1 MKVILKISILITVL
15 SVLCPPF
22 GFTPASAAQL
32 RGQSGPA
39 GQTAFQQTPG
49 LPKTPAVT
57 ISGPY
62 TPTVIIQQVVTPTA
76 TIEQPDPTATSTT
89 QSPTATQSPPTA
101 TEIPPSTPSPTN
113 TQMPP
118 ATTAPVATTQPAQSL
133 LRPLVVV
140 ESYKAKPNPVKS
152 GQNFDLVL
160 KLVNQ
165 GPVKATNLIV
175 VFTPG
180 DFLPRETG
188 GVLAVGELAP
198 GETRRL
204 EQALNA
210 TSLVEGK
217 SVATL
222 ETHINYS
229 DENGV
234 AYTESFT
241 IAVNVT
247 QPKLAGSG
255 SGSAPSPTPTAITRP
270 QLVISSYHTDMAQ
283 LQPGTQFTL
292 QLEVKNTGNADA
304 QRVTMIVGGATVNSG
319 DDPNNKD
326 PQGVPGSGGEFTNF
340 SPLGV
345 SNVHSLGDLPAG
357 NTLQANQPLIV
368 NVTTEPGAYSLKISF
383 AYNDEKGNLRVDDQ
397 VISLLVFL
405 SPVVEVNFYRDP
417 GAMFAGQPNQ
427 IPLQIINLGRKS
439 TVLGNMTLSAP
450 NGQLMNNTTL
460 IGTLEAGGYFT
471 LDATWIPDSPG
482 AVTLTVKV
490 DYTDDF
496 NQPQSITRQVPLEV
510 MEAPVMEPEPYPGMG
525 DGSGSPPQGQAET
538 TWQRALRFVRGLIGL
553 DSSPPSSEPIQPFP
567 GEMPPGEGGPA
578 GEGFPAAGGK
588 G

>member
-1 MKVILKISILITVL
+1 MKGTPKILILITL
-15 SVLCPPF
+15 LALLGAPLDL
-22 GFTPASAAQL
+22 TPASAARL
-32 RGQSGPA
+32 GGPSDLSGEVILQP
-39 GQTAFQQTPG
+39 TPG
-49 LPKTPAVT
+49 LPKPPVVT
-57 ISGPY
+57 LEGAY
-62 TPTVIIQQVVTPTA
+62 TPTVMIQQIVTPTA
-76 TIEQPDPTATSTT
+76 TIQQPDPTATVTT
-89 QSPTATQSPPTA
+89 PAPTATQASPTA
-101 TEIPPSTPSPTN
+101 TEIPPTPSPTN
-113 TQMPP
+113 TQMP
-118 ATTAPVATTQPAQSL
+118 VATTQPVQSL

-165 GPVKATNLIV
+165 GPVKAVNLMV
-175 VFTPG
+175 AFTPG

-210 TSLVEGK
+210 TSAVEGK
-217 SVATL
+217 HVATL
-222 ETHINYS
+222 ETHINYGAE
-229 DENGV
+229 DGT
-234 AYTESFT
+234 AYSESFT

-247 QPKLAGSG
+247 QPKPPGSG

-270 QLVISSYHTDMAQ
+270 QLVISSYQTDQAQ
-283 LQPGTQFTL
+283 LQPGTQFNL

-304 QRVTMIVGGATVNSG
+304 RRVTMIVGGATVNTGS
-319 DDPNNKD
+319 DPNNEN
-326 PQGVPGSGGEFTNF
+326 PEGVSGSGGEFTNF

-357 NTLQANQPLIV
+357 DSLQANQPLIV
-368 NVTTEPGAYSLKISF
+368 NVTTEPGAYSLKVSF

-405 SPVVEVNFYRDP
+405 TPVVEVNFYRDP
-417 GAMFAGQPNQ
+417 GPMFAGQPNQ

-439 TVLGNMTLSAP
+439 TVLGNMTLSAT
-450 NGQLMNNTTL
+450 NGQMMNNTTL

-471 LDATWIPDSPG
+471 LDATWTPDSAG
-482 AVTLTVKV
+482 TMTLTVKV

-496 NQPQSITRQVPLEV
+496 NQPQSITRQVALQV
-510 MEAPVMEPEPYPGMG
+510 MEAPVMEPQPYPGMG
-525 DGSGSPPQGQAET
+525 EGAGLPPQGQAET
-538 TWQRALRFVRGLIGL
+538 SWQKALRFVRGLIGL
-553 DSSPPSSEPIQPFP
+553 DSSPPSTEPMPPFP
-567 GEMPPGEGGPA
+567 GEMPPEGSPSQG
-578 GEGFPAAGGK
+578 GGFPPAGGK

>member
-1 MKVILKISILITVL
+1 MKVTQKSLIFMSILIMLYT
-15 SVLCPPF
+15 PF
-22 GFTPASAAQL
+22 NLTPASATRL
-32 RGQSGPA
+32 SGQSAPDWQA
-39 GQTAFQQTPG
+39 VFQQTPG
-49 LPKTPAVT
+49 LPKPPVVT
-57 ISGPY
+57 LDAPY
-62 TPTVIIQQVVTPTA
+62 TPTVMIQQVVTPTA
-76 TIEQPDPTATSTT
+76 TIQHPDPTASPTT
-89 QSPTATQSPPTA
+89 QAPTATQAPPTQ
-101 TEIPPSTPSPTN
+101 TEVPPTTPAPTN

-118 ATTAPVATTQPAQSL
+118 TTTAPAATTQPVQSL

-140 ESYKAKPNPVKS
+140 ESYKAKPTPVKS

-165 GPVKATNLIV
+165 GPVKATNLMLI
-175 VFTPG
+175 FTPG

-204 EQALNA
+204 EQSLNA
-210 TSLVEGK
+210 TSAVEGK
-217 SVATL
+217 SIATL
-222 ETHINYS
+222 ETHINYG
-229 DENGV
+229 DENGA

-247 QPKLAGSG
+247 QPKPAGSG

-283 LQPGTQFTL
+283 LQPGTQFNL
-292 QLEVKNTGNADA
+292 ELEVKNTGNADA
-304 QRVTMIVGGATVNSG
+304 GRVTMIVGGATVNASS
-319 DDPNNKD
+319 DPNNEN
-326 PQGVPGSGGEFTNF
+326 PEGVSGSGGEFTNF

-357 NTLQANQPLIV
+357 DSLQAEQPLIV

-405 SPVVEVNFYRDP
+405 APVVEVNFYRDP
-417 GAMFAGQPNQ
+417 GPMFAGQPNQ

-439 TVLGNMTLSAP
+439 TVLGNMTVSAP
-450 NGQLMNNTTL
+450 NGQLTNNTTL

-482 AVTLTVKV
+482 AATLTINV

-496 NQPQSITRQVPLEV
+496 NQPQSITRQVALEV

-525 DGSGSPPQGQAET
+525 DGSGFAPQGQEET
-538 TWQRALRFVRGLIGL
+538 PWQKALRFVRGLIGL
-553 DSSPPSSEPIQPFP
+553 DSKPPSSEPTQSLP
-567 GEMPPGEGGPA
+567 GEMPSEEDYQDGGEMPPA
-578 GEGFPAAGGK
+578 GGNG
-588 G
+588 